1 MKKEDLIGMEV
12 VCTYSDLTCYWAVGE
27 AYPIADG
34 LSIHYENGGLERWG
48 CELEDEFSIDRL
60 NDVLSN
66 TYTSVKFELLQG
78 TSYYLNQLES
88 LLNQTE
94 YDHDDAMEL
103 IEHLK
108 KLV

>member
-1 MKKEDLIGMEV
+1 MKKEDLIGMQV
-12 VCTYSDLTCYWAVGE
+12 VCTYSDCEPHYMVGE
-27 AYPIADG
+27 VCTIVDD
-34 LSIHYENGGLERWG
+34 LSIHSKNGYLESW
-48 CELEDEFSIDRL
+48 LYNLTDEFSIDKL
-60 NDVLSN
+60 NEVLSDS
-66 TYTSVKFELLQG
+66 YMQVKFELLQG